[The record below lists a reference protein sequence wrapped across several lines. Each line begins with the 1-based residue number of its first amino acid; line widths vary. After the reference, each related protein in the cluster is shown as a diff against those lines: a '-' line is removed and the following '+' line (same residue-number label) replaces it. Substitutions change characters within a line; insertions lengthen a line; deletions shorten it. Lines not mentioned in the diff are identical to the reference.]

1 MFYGIYSVLFFLCI
15 YVLWK
20 RQKMEKRILHLT
32 LMIALYSLTTA
43 HMVLVYLLAFQ
54 VDSGELEL
62 GYGNALTLGAAGELE
77 VGYASFTTSFR
88 FAISL
93 FETFGPAIALGV
105 AIKVPFFVSNLLAD
119 SVVIYRCYLVWGM
132 RKRIVMFP
140 VFAYICTIAS
150 FPLQFSP
157 DIDFA
162 QAGLYAFLAATFL
175 TNLVAVGLTAGR
187 IWWITEKAQALLS
200 EQTKKRYNTA
210 TAVILESGIIYPLLL
225 LVVVI
230 IAFAFGGSLGNSVF
244 IGLIYQVVG
253 IAPTLIIVRVGLGV
267 THDNVETSVNAFRAT
282 ENGHVSTMGQWTSGR
297 VMDVRPVS
305 SVTVRATT

>member
-119 SVVIYRCYLVWGM
+119 SVVVDIPLLSRLGYEKTDRDVPRIRIY
-132 RKRIVMFP
+132 
-140 VFAYICTIAS
+140 
-150 FPLQFSP
+150 
-157 DIDFA
+157 
-162 QAGLYAFLAATFL
+162 LYNRFLSAPR
-175 TNLVAVGLTAGR
+175 LVAVGLTAGR

-305 SVTVRATT
+305 SVTVRAAT